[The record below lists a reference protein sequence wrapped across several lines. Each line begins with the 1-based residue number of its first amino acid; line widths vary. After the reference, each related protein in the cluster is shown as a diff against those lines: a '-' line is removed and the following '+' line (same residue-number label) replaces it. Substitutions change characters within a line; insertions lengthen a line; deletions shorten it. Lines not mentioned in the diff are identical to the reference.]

1 MPETL
6 PVMSKVYTRGTP
18 AMLVLRRH
26 ANLGTLE
33 YYYYIAVPLLLGHEI
48 DRVKMVGSDSR

>member
-6 PVMSKVYTRGTP
+6 SVMSNVYTWGTP
-18 AMLVLRRH
+18 AMLVLPRY

-33 YYYYIAVPLLLGHEI
+33 YYYYIAIPLLLGHEI
-48 DRVKMVGSDSR
+48 DRVKMVDSDSR